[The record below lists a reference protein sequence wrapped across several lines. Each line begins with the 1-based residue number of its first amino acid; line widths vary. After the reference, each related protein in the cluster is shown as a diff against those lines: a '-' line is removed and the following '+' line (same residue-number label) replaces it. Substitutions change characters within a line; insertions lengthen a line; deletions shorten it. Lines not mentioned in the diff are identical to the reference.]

1 MIRRRDFITL
11 LSGAAA
17 WSLAV
22 RAQQPAPLRPLIGV
36 LSPLSAAAAA
46 PQIAAFRSAL
56 RDLGYVDGRNATLEL
71 RYGGGT
77 PERMA
82 PLAIELAALKPDVL
96 FAASSPGALAAQ
108 AATRTIPIVIVASE
122 NPVASGIAS
131 TIAKPGGNVTGT
143 WILGDDA
150 LVGKRV
156 EFLKLV
162 VPGLARI
169 GLLINPDDP
178 TDALNIPRLPVAARA
193 LDIDFQVFEVRDV
206 AKLDAV
212 AAKVAGAGVQA
223 LLVGQ
228 GATLNS
234 GRAEVTAMA
243 ARLQLPAIYGFRDF
257 ADAGGLM
264 SYGPNLP
271 DIYRQ
276 SARLVGRILKGERP
290 ADLPIEL
297 PTRYELIVNLKTAKA
312 LGLVIPDSF
321 VLLTD
326 EVIE

>member
-11 LSGAAA
+11 VGGVAAA
-17 WSLAV
+17 WPLAA

-46 PQIAAFRSAL
+46 RQIAAFRSAL

-131 TIAKPGGNVTGT
+131 TIAKPG
-143 WILGDDA
+143 D
-150 LVGKRV
+150 
-156 EFLKLV
+156 
-162 VPGLARI
+162 
-169 GLLINPDDP
+169 
-178 TDALNIPRLPVAARA
+178 LPVQ
-193 LDIDFQVFEVRDV
+193 LSEKFEL
-206 AKLDAV
+206 A
-212 AAKVAGAGVQA
+212 
-223 LLVGQ
+223 
-228 GATLNS
+228 
-234 GRAEVTAMA
+234 
-243 ARLQLPAIYGFRDF
+243 
-257 ADAGGLM
+257 
-264 SYGPNLP
+264 
-271 DIYRQ
+271 
-276 SARLVGRILKGERP
+276 
-290 ADLPIEL
+290 
-297 PTRYELIVNLKTAKA
+297 VNLKTARA
-312 LGLVIPDSF
+312 IGLTIPESF
-321 VLLTD
+321 LSRAD

>member
-1 MIRRRDFITL
+1 MMLRRDFIML
-11 LSGAAA
+11 LGGTAA
-17 WSLAV
+17 WPLAA
-22 RAQQPAPLRPLIGV
+22 RAQQTVPLRPLIGV

-156 EFLKLV
+156 EFLKLA

-178 TDALNIPRLPVAARA
+178 GYLR
-193 LDIDFQVFEVRDV
+193 
-206 AKLDAV
+206 
-212 AAKVAGAGVQA
+212 
-223 LLVGQ
+223 
-228 GATLNS
+228 S
-234 GRAEVTAMA
+234 M
-243 ARLQLPAIYGFRDF
+243 
-257 ADAGGLM
+257 
-264 SYGPNLP
+264 
-271 DIYRQ
+271 
-276 SARLVGRILKGERP
+276 
-290 ADLPIEL
+290 
-297 PTRYELIVNLKTAKA
+297 
-312 LGLVIPDSF
+312 GLVSIGDTEIKTPIREFRPGAVWSRS
-321 VLLTD
+321 
-326 EVIE
+326 